1 MPSRNARKSAPNFPA
16 AGAGDGIASAFDPST
31 RRPGADPR
39 TRWRIGASLFDPRV
53 WLSLDQEAFALR
65 LLSRS
70 VNQSLSHRNF
80 SMDPYCF
87 CISSGDVFKYSGL
100 FSGTAIAI
108 ERSPQTSAA
117 GSGERHAE

>member
-1 MPSRNARKSAPNFPA
+1 LIRARADLVPIRELVGGSVPA
-16 AGAGDGIASAFDPST
+16 CST
-31 RRPGADPR
+31 LVSG
-39 TRWRIGASLFDPRV
+39 
-53 WLSLDQEAFALR
+53 LSLDQEAFALR

-87 CISSGDVFKYSGL
+87 CISSGNVFKYSGL